1 MFLSFHTLCPTTFP
15 NITLTDF
22 AIDFHRL
29 TSLQIKV
36 VWTLIQCVSS
46 NFAKTC
52 CHQSFHQ
59 EKNIT
64 TKHHQHSPSI
74 NSLMTTT
81 LMTTTLLLAYY
92 DKQRGYRDPW
102 SVFAKKMQAPPIEKK
117 IGRNNDIYIN
127 EKKKRIKVDIFSKSL
142 GTSASNTVKCA
153 IPWNSVVF

>member
-1 MFLSFHTLCPTTFP
+1 MFLSFHTLCPTTFPNQSWRDVKTGLDIIEKYSFFWKIGGRRTLPSLP

-102 SVFAKKMQAPPIEKK
+102 SVFAKNASTPDRKEDRKK
-117 IGRNNDIYIN
+117 QWYIH
-127 EKKKRIKVDIFSKSL
+127 
-142 GTSASNTVKCA
+142 
-153 IPWNSVVF
+153 